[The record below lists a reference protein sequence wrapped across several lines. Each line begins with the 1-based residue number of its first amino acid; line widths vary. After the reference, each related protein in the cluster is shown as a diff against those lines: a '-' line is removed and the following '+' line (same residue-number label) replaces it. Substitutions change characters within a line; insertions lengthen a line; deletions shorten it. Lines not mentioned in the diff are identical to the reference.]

1 MQMHT
6 IQADRHKK
14 GRGEGRKGW
23 EEVGKGDFQMAP
35 AGWGPK
41 KIAEAMW
48 DDTQTKKN
56 IGI

>member
-1 MQMHT
+1 MHT

-48 DDTQTKKN
+48 DDAQTKKY